1 MVGRHSLT
9 YLPTHPLTHLLTN
22 HSLTYL
28 PTHSHTLP
36 HTHSSTHPPTHSHTL
51 SLTHSLTHPLTHSH
65 THSPTHSP
73 THSHTHSLTH
83 TPTHSLTHSHAAT
96 TDYIPVSQNI
106 TFSPNGPTTH
116 RVNITIN
123 DDSLFE
129 GSESLT
135 ISLTPL
141 PPHQSRI
148 RVVGGNATIRIQ
160 DNDSECCQILHY
172 HFNF

>member
-9 YLPTHPLTHLLTN
+9 YLPTH
-22 HSLTYL
+22 
-28 PTHSHTLP
+28 
-36 HTHSSTHPPTHSHTL
+36 
-51 SLTHSLTHPLTHSH
+51 SLTHSLTYSPITHSLTYPPTHPLTHSPTH
-65 THSPTHSP
+65 THPHTHLPTHSP
-73 THSHTHSLTH
+73 
-83 TPTHSLTHSHAAT
+83 THSHAAT
-96 TDYIPVSQNI
+96 TDYIPASQNI

-172 HFNF
+172 HFNVNFNSS

>member
-1 MVGRHSLT
+1 MQ
-9 YLPTHPLTHLLTN
+9 PTTN
-22 HSLTYL
+22 
-28 PTHSHTLP
+28 
-36 HTHSSTHPPTHSHTL
+36 
-51 SLTHSLTHPLTHSH
+51 
-65 THSPTHSP
+65 
-73 THSHTHSLTH
+73 
-83 TPTHSLTHSHAAT
+83 
-96 TDYIPVSQNI
+96 YIPVSQNI

-129 GSESLT
+129 DSESLT

-160 DNDSECCQILHY
+160 DNDSECFCNINSILKMSIFQLIDHSLQM
-172 HFNF
+172 